1 MIWMNR
7 SQELNNLWSY
17 LPAFRAVAETEHL
30 PTAAAQLH
38 VVPSALSRSVKLLEQ
53 AVGSELFVRRGR
65 RLVLSA
71 RGRLLLAAVQQGALA
86 LERGVAAARGGPFE
100 GELRIGTI
108 GVLTNHVVLPV
119 LLELAREQPELVPSM
134 QNCRPTEANH
144 RLALGG
150 LDLAFYYD
158 AVPLEGIWC
167 GRLGALSASIY
178 CGREHPLY
186 KARKLSERLL
196 SEHPFSA
203 PQLGDRNVPMD
214 GWPVH
219 LERKVGFRIEL
230 LYSNLEVALSGRYLT
245 VLPDI
250 AARPYLG
257 RKRLRRL
264 PFDLI
269 PDIEV
274 FGACREGGEEGAPI
288 QDILRR
294 VEARLS
300 PR

>member
-1 MIWMNR
+1 M
-7 SQELNNLWSY
+7 
-17 LPAFRAVAETEHL
+17 
-30 PTAAAQLH
+30 
-38 VVPSALSRSVKLLEQ
+38 
-53 AVGSELFVRRGR
+53 
-65 RLVLSA
+65 
-71 RGRLLLAAVQQGALA
+71 
-86 LERGVAAARGGPFE
+86 
-100 GELRIGTI
+100 
-108 GVLTNHVVLPV
+108 LTNHVVLPV

-167 GRLGALSASIY
+167 GRLGALTASIY
-178 CGREHPLY
+178 CGRDHPLY
-186 KARKLSERLL
+186 KVRKLSERVL

-250 AARPYLG
+250 AASGMVRSHCP
-257 RKRLRRL
+257 
-264 PFDLI
+264 
-269 PDIEV
+269 
-274 FGACREGGEEGAPI
+274 
-288 QDILRR
+288 
-294 VEARLS
+294 AR
-300 PR
+300 

>member
-1 MIWMNR
+1 
-7 SQELNNLWSY
+7 
-17 LPAFRAVAETEHL
+17 
-30 PTAAAQLH
+30 
-38 VVPSALSRSVKLLEQ
+38 
-53 AVGSELFVRRGR
+53 
-65 RLVLSA
+65 
-71 RGRLLLAAVQQGALA
+71 
-86 LERGVAAARGGPFE
+86 
-100 GELRIGTI
+100 
-108 GVLTNHVVLPV
+108 
-119 LLELAREQPELVPSM
+119 M

-167 GRLGALSASIY
+167 GRLGALTASIY
-178 CGREHPLY
+178 CGRDHPLY
-186 KARKLSERLL
+186 KVRKLSERVL

-257 RKRLRRL
+257 WKRLRRL

-274 FGACREGGEEGAPI
+274 FGACREGEEEGAPI
-288 QDILRR
+288 RDILRR

-300 PR
+300 PG